1 MCFFILNFGE
11 YLKNLTMRASLIVIV
26 IAMLLTGACQSY
38 QDYSKVGWQ
47 EKDIPDWE
55 NLSVNTINTGK
66 PHATMVSFPD
76 NVATRNAG
84 WRESENV
91 MSLDGKW
98 KFSFANTP
106 AERPYWF
113 FKDDYD
119 IRSWSDIEVP
129 STWERE
135 GYGIPY
141 YVNIG
146 YSFKKNPPFI
156 DHSDNPVGSYKRS
169 FILPSGWRKKE
180 IFLTFDGVSSAFYV
194 WVNGEQVGYSEDSK
208 TTAEFN
214 ITHFLKRGK
223 NTVAV
228 EVYRYC
234 DGSYLE
240 GQDFFRLSGI
250 QRSVW
255 LHARPVTY
263 IRDFFSRATLVN
275 NYTDGHLDLTVE
287 LANAGKRPA
296 DLRLEAGL
304 YDGAAKIL
312 GEIRD
317 ADAVEGTAQ
326 LNLNAELQN
335 VNPWSAESPML
346 YTLVLTLADSR
357 GRVLESVSSQIGF
370 RTTEVKGT
378 QFLINGKV
386 VLLKGTNMH
395 EHDPV
400 NGHTIDEALMLK
412 DIRLMKMHN
421 INAVRTSHYPQPERF
436 YELCDQ
442 YGLYLIDEANIESH
456 GIGYDKDQTLAG
468 KPEWLDQH
476 MLRTSRMVERDKNHP
491 SVIIWSLGNEAGDGQ
506 NFVATYKWIRER
518 DKTRPVQYERAEKIT
533 GTTEWHTDIW
543 CPMYP
548 SIEELEQ
555 YAQNAGKPGYERPLI
570 MCEYAHSM
578 GNSTGNLQDYWDVIE
593 KYDILQGG
601 FIWDWVD
608 QGMLETNEEGEEYY
622 AYGGD
627 YGELEAPSDGNF
639 CCNGLVGPD
648 RTPHPALDEVKKV
661 YQYVK
666 FTPAD
671 MTKGLVTI
679 TNKYDFTNLSLFN
692 INWEVLAD
700 GVLYNSGHL
709 GQIELGPDSSSTE
722 EIPFGTITPEPGVE
736 YYLNLYLSRAD
747 EWGIIPQDQ
756 QYASE
761 QILLPFHAE
770 AAPAGADNLALVNI
784 QTEGSDLMVAGEDF
798 TVVFDMSA
806 GGMKS
811 FRADGQEL
819 LRTGPRPDFWR
830 APTDNDYGNG
840 MEKRNADWKDAG
852 PGAVLKSAQISQP
865 GMNNAVI
872 RFTFDIPGQNNRKIA
887 SLVTAYLVHGDGA
900 VDVSFSLTKTDL
912 KLEEI
917 PRVGMQITMPDRFTD
932 LAWYGRGPHENYA
945 DRKTSAFVG
954 LYESTVAEQYVPYVR
969 PQENGYKTDARWL
982 TVTDNNG
989 IGLRFEGSP
998 VFSFAAMNYLHDD
1011 FESPG
1016 NLSTYRPD
1024 AKLVNTHIDDVRPH
1038 DLVCVNI
1045 DYGQMGVGGDN
1056 SWGARTHEKYCLR
1069 DTRYDYSFR
1078 MVPVNR
1084 SK

>member
-1 MCFFILNFGE
+1 
-11 YLKNLTMRASLIVIV
+11 MRIPLIGIV
-26 IAMLLTGACQSY
+26 TAMLFSGACQSY
-38 QDYSKVGWQ
+38 QDYSKTGWQ
-47 EKDIPDWE
+47 EKDLPDWE
-55 NLSVNTINTGK
+55 NLAVNAVNTEK

-76 NVATRNAG
+76 NAATLNAG

-113 FKDDYD
+113 FRDDYD
-119 IRSWSDIEVP
+119 TRSWSDIEVP

-146 YSFKKNPPFI
+146 YSFKMNPPFI

-169 FILPSGWRKKE
+169 FILPSGWKKKE

-214 ITHFLKRGK
+214 ITSFLKRGK
-223 NTVAV
+223 NTVSV

-255 LHARPVTY
+255 LHARPAAY

-275 NYTDGHLDLTVE
+275 NYTDGHLELDVE
-287 LANAGKRPA
+287 LANTGKRPE

-304 YDGAAKIL
+304 YDGATKIL
-312 GEIRD
+312 GETRD
-317 ADAVEGTAQ
+317 ADAVDGSALLHLST
-326 LNLNAELQN
+326 ELQD
-335 VNPWSAESPML
+335 VNPWSAESPSL

-357 GRVLESVSSQIGF
+357 GRVLECVSTRIGF
-370 RTTEVKGT
+370 RTSEVKET
-378 QFLINGKV
+378 QFLINGKA

-400 NGHTIDEALMLK
+400 TGHTIDETTMLT

-442 YGLYLIDEANIESH
+442 FGLYLIDEANIESH
-456 GIGYDKDQTLAG
+456 GIGYDKDKTLAG
-468 KPEWLDQH
+468 KPEWLDQQ
-476 MLRTSRMVERDKNHP
+476 MLRTSRMLERDKNHP

-506 NFVATYKWIRER
+506 NFVATYNWIKER
-518 DKTRPVQYERAEKIT
+518 DKTRPVQYERAEKMT
-533 GTTEWHTDIW
+533 NTPERHTDIW
-543 CPMYP
+543 CPMYTR
-548 SIEELEQ
+548 IEELEQ
-555 YAQNAGKPGYERPLI
+555 YAQNAGKPGYDRPLI

-608 QGMLETNEEGEEYY
+608 QGLLETDEDGEEYY

-627 YGELEAPSDGNF
+627 YGEPGAPSDGNF

-666 FTPAD
+666 FFPAD
-671 MTKGLVTI
+671 LTNGLVTI
-679 TNKYDFTNLSLFN
+679 TNKYDFTNLSVFN

-700 GVLYNSGHL
+700 GILYNSGHL
-709 GQIELGPDSSSTE
+709 GQIDLSPGESSTE

-736 YYLNLYLSRAD
+736 YFLNLYVSRAD
-747 EWGIIPQDQ
+747 EWGIVPQDHL
-756 QYASE
+756 YASE
-761 QILLPFHAE
+761 QILLPFHTE
-770 AAPAGADNLALVNI
+770 ATAAGYDSLALVNVH
-784 QTEGSDLMVAGEDF
+784 TEGSDLTVAGEDF
-798 TVVFDMSA
+798 KVVFDMTA
-806 GGMKS
+806 GVMKS
-811 FRADGQEL
+811 LRAGNQEF
-819 LRTGPRPDFWR
+819 LRSGLQPDFWR
-830 APTDNDYGNG
+830 PPTDNDYGNG

-852 PGAVLKSAQISQP
+852 GNAILRSAQISQP
-865 GMNNAVI
+865 DMNSAGI
-872 RFTFDIPGQNNRKIA
+872 RFTFDIPGQDNRKIA
-887 SLVTAYLVHGDGA
+887 SLVTTYLVHGDGA
-900 VDVSFSLTKTDL
+900 VDVSFSLTKTDM

-917 PRVGMQITMPDRFTD
+917 PRVGMQMTMPDRFTD
-932 LAWYGRGPHENYA
+932 LAWYGRGPHENYS

-954 LYESTVAEQYVPYVR
+954 MYESTVAEQYVPYVR
-969 PQENGYKTDARWL
+969 PQENGYRTDTRWL
-982 TVTDNNG
+982 TVTDNTG
-989 IGLRFEGSP
+989 TGLRFEGRP
-998 VFSFAAMNYLHDD
+998 VFSFAAMNYLHED

-1016 NLSTYRPD
+1016 KIAGYRPD
-1024 AKLVNTHIDDVRPH
+1024 AKLVNTHIDDVRPR
-1038 DLVCVNI
+1038 DLVHINI
-1045 DYGQMGVGGDN
+1045 DYGQMGVGGDD

-1078 MVPVNR
+1078 IIPVNR
-1084 SK
+1084 SGQE

>member
-1 MCFFILNFGE
+1 MRRSLVIIS
-11 YLKNLTMRASLIVIV
+11 LTSL
-26 IAMLLTGACQSY
+26 LLVACHNY
-38 QDYSKVGWQ
+38 RDYSKVEWQ
-47 EKDIPDWE
+47 EKDLPDWE
-55 NLSVNTINTGK
+55 NPEVNTINTET

-76 NVATRNAG
+76 NTAALNAG

-98 KFSFANTP
+98 KFNFVNTP

-113 FKDDYD
+113 FKNDYD
-119 IRSWSDIEVP
+119 VSSWAEIEVP

-146 YSFKKNPPFI
+146 YPFKSNPPFI

-169 FILPSGWRKKE
+169 FILPSAWKNKE

-194 WVNGEQVGYSEDSK
+194 WVNGEKVGYSEDSK

-214 ITHFLKRGK
+214 ITPWLKKGK

-255 LHARPVTY
+255 LHARPVSY
-263 IRDFFSRATLVN
+263 IRDFFAKATPVN
-275 NYTDGHLDLTVE
+275 NFNDGHLDITVE
-287 LANAGKRPA
+287 LASTKKGPA
-296 DLRLEAGL
+296 DLRLETGL
-304 YDGAAKIL
+304 YDGSTKIF
-312 GEIRD
+312 GETRR
-317 ADAVEGTAQ
+317 ADDVVSKAMLT
-326 LNLNAELQN
+326 LSAEVQN
-335 VNPWSAESPML
+335 VKQWSAESPSL

-357 GRVLESVSSQIGF
+357 GRVLESVSSRVGF
-370 RTTEVKGT
+370 RTSEVNGT
-378 QFLINGKV
+378 HFLINGKAV
-386 VLLKGTNMH
+386 RLKGTNMH
-395 EHDPV
+395 EHDPI
-400 NGHTIDEALMLK
+400 NGHTVDEALMLK
-412 DIRLMKMHN
+412 DIKLMKMNN
-421 INAVRTSHYPQPERF
+421 INAVRTSHYPEPERF

-442 YGLYLIDEANIESH
+442 YGLYLIDEADIESH
-456 GIGYDKDQTLAG
+456 GIGYEKDKTLAN

-476 MLRTSRMVERDKNHP
+476 MLRTQRMVERDKNHP

-518 DKTRPVQYERAEKIT
+518 DATRPVQYERAEKLT
-533 GTTEWHTDIW
+533 NTTERHTDIW

-548 SIEELEQ
+548 TIEELEQ
-555 YAQNAGKPGYERPLI
+555 YGQNAGKPGSDRPLI
-570 MCEYAHSM
+570 MCEYEHSM

-608 QGMLETNEEGEEYY
+608 QGMLETNEDGEEYY

-627 YGELEAPSDGNF
+627 YGEVGAPSDGNF

-648 RTPHPALDEVKKV
+648 RTPHPALSEVKKV
-661 YQYVK
+661 YQYVGFK
-666 FTPAD
+666 PAD
-671 MTKGLVTI
+671 ISKGLVTI

-692 INWEVLAD
+692 ISWEVLAD
-700 GVLYNSGHL
+700 GALFRSGHL
-709 GQIELGPDSSSTE
+709 NQIDLEPGKSITVD
-722 EIPFGTITPEPGVE
+722 IPYGSIVPAPGVE
-736 YYLNLYLSRAD
+736 YYLNMYVSRAD
-747 EWGIIPQDQ
+747 EWGIIPQDH

-761 QILLPFHAE
+761 QILLPFYAE
-770 AAPAGADNLALVNI
+770 ASSSPDDDLALVNL
-784 QTEGSDLMVAGEDF
+784 QNAGSDLKVAGQGF
-798 TVVFDMSA
+798 AIVFDMAA
-806 GGMKS
+806 GIMES
-811 FRADGQEL
+811 FRAYDQEL
-819 LRTGPRPDFWR
+819 IRSGLRPDFWR

-840 MEKRNADWKDAG
+840 MDKRDADWKEAG
-852 PGAVLKSAQISQP
+852 SKAVLKSALVSQP
-865 GMNNAVI
+865 GMNSAVI
-872 RFTFDIPGQNNRKIA
+872 RFTFDIPGLDNRKIA
-887 SLVTAYLVHGDGA
+887 SLVTVYTVQGNGE
-900 VDVSFSLTKTDL
+900 VNVSYNLTKTDL

-917 PRVGMQITMPDRFTD
+917 PRVGMQLIMPEKFTD

-954 LYESTVAEQYVPYVR
+954 LYESSVADQYVPYVR
-969 PQENGYKTDARWL
+969 PQENGYKTDTRWL
-982 TVTDNNG
+982 TVTDKNG
-989 IGLRFEGSP
+989 MGLRFEGRP

-1016 NLSTYRPD
+1016 NLAVYRPD
-1024 AKLVNTHIDDVRPH
+1024 AKLVNTHIDNVRPR

-1069 DTRYDYSFR
+1069 DARYEYSFR
-1078 MVPVNR
+1078 IIPVNK
-1084 SK
+1084 SMEQ

>member
-1 MCFFILNFGE
+1 
-11 YLKNLTMRASLIVIV
+11 MRRSLIIITIV
-26 IAMLLTGACQSY
+26 TLMLSACQKY
-38 QDYSKVGWQ
+38 QDYSKAEWK
-47 EKDIPDWE
+47 EKSPPDWE
-55 NLSVNTINTGK
+55 NPEVNTINTEK
-66 PHATMVSFPD
+66 PYATMVSFPD
-76 NVATRNAG
+76 NIKAWTAG

-91 MSLDGKW
+91 MMLDGKW
-98 KFSFANTP
+98 KFSFAATP

-113 FKDDYD
+113 FRNDYD
-119 IRSWSDIEVP
+119 TRSWPEIEVP

-146 YSFKKNPPFI
+146 YSFKVNPPFI

-169 FILPSGWRKKE
+169 FILPSGWKGKQV
-180 IFLTFDGVSSAFYV
+180 FLTFDGVSSAFYV
-194 WVNGEQVGYSEDSK
+194 WVNGEKVGYSEDSK

-214 ITHFLKRGK
+214 ITSFLKKGK

-228 EVYRYC
+228 EVYRYS

-240 GQDFFRLSGI
+240 GQDFFRVSGI

-255 LHARPVTY
+255 LHARPVSY
-263 IRDFFSRATLVN
+263 IRDFFAKATLIN
-275 NYTDGHLDLTVE
+275 DYKDGHLDLAIE
-287 LANAGKRPA
+287 LANTGKRPA

-304 YDGAAKIL
+304 YDGFSKIY
-312 GEIRD
+312 GETRE
-317 ADAVEGTAQ
+317 ADKVSGTVL
-326 LNLNAELQN
+326 LNLNNDLQN
-335 VNPWSAESPML
+335 VNLWSAESPSL

-357 GRVLESVSSQIGF
+357 GRVLESVSSRIGF
-370 RTTEVKGT
+370 RTTEIKGT
-378 QFLINGKV
+378 HFLINGKAV
-386 VLLKGTNMH
+386 HIKGTNMH
-395 EHDPV
+395 EHDPA
-400 NGHTIDEALMLK
+400 NGHTIDETMMLK

-436 YELCDQ
+436 YELCDE

-456 GIGYDKDQTLAG
+456 GIGYDKDQTLAH

-476 MLRTSRMVERDKNHP
+476 MLRTKRMLERDKNHP

-506 NFVATYKWIRER
+506 NFVATYNWIKGMDE
-518 DKTRPVQYERAEKIT
+518 TRPVQYERAEKST
-533 GTTEWHTDIW
+533 NTPERHTDIW

-548 SIEELEQ
+548 AIEELEH
-555 YAQNAGKPGYERPLI
+555 YAQNAGKPGYERPYI

-608 QGMLETNEEGEEYY
+608 QGMLETNEDGEEYY

-627 YGELEAPSDGNF
+627 YGEVGAPSDGNF

-648 RTPHPALDEVKKV
+648 RTPHPALNEVKKV
-661 YQYVK
+661 YQYVG
-666 FTPAD
+666 FEPVD

-679 TNKYDFTNLSLFN
+679 KNKYDFTNLSLFN

-700 GVLYNSGHL
+700 GVLFRSGHL
-709 GQIELGPDSSSTE
+709 PQINLNPGEVTTV
-722 EIPFGTITPEPGVE
+722 EIPFGVITPAPGVE
-736 YYLNLYLSRAD
+736 YFLNMYVSRAD
-747 EWGIIPQDQ
+747 EWGIVPQDY

-761 QILLPFHAE
+761 QILLPFHVE
-770 AAPAGADNLALVNI
+770 AAPSVSDNLALLNI
-784 QTEGSDLMVAGEDF
+784 QNDGTDLKIAGEDF
-798 TVVFDMSA
+798 SVVFDMAA
-806 GGMKS
+806 GVMKS
-811 FRADGQEL
+811 FTVSGQDL
-819 LRTGPRPDFWR
+819 IRSGPRPDFWR
-830 APTDNDYGNG
+830 PPTDNDYGNG
-840 MEKRNADWKDAG
+840 MEKRNADWKEAG
-852 PGAVLKSAQISQP
+852 QKAVLKSAQVSQP
-865 GMNNAVI
+865 GMNSAEV
-872 RFTFDIPGQNNRKIA
+872 RFNYDIPGKDNRKIA
-887 SLVTAYLVHGDGA
+887 SLLTTYLVHGNGT
-900 VDVSFSLTKTDL
+900 VDVLFNFTKTDL

-917 PRVGMQITMPDRFTD
+917 PRIGMQLIMPDKFTD

-954 LYESTVAEQYVPYVR
+954 LYESTVADQYVPYVR
-969 PQENGYKTDARWL
+969 PQENGYKTDTRWL
-982 TVTDNNG
+982 TVTDNTG

-1016 NLSTYRPD
+1016 KIAGYRPD
-1024 AKLVNTHIDDVRPH
+1024 AKLVNTHIDDVRPR
-1038 DLVCVNI
+1038 DIVCVNI
-1045 DYGQMGVGGDN
+1045 DYGQMGVGGDD

-1069 DTRYDYSFR
+1069 DTKYEYSFR
-1078 MVPVNR
+1078 IVPVNG